1 VKRAGTTIA
10 KNQLPSEKRKQQAA
24 ILSIT
29 ALLLLGL
36 SIVLEFNPRLFFTEG
51 HHLINLFSE
60 MMPPA
65 VGILWEKN
73 SIFSSILETIAM
85 AFLGTVIGGGIALL
99 IAFLAAR
106 NTSPSPMLRLVI
118 RLLLSIERVIPKLV
132 IILVFVIALGLG
144 PFAGMLTLTV
154 GTIGMFGKL
163 FADAIEEVNTE
174 PVEAVYA
181 IGANK
186 LQAIKYGIIP
196 QVLPSFIANLFYA
209 FDVNLRAAIGLGIFG
224 GGGIGFEIHMAMKML
239 RYRDALALILFTVVL
254 ITLFEKVSDYLRAR
268 ILREGTLR

>member
-1 VKRAGTTIA
+1 MSATLDK
-10 KNQLPSEKRKQQAA
+10 KYLPSEKRKQQAA

-29 ALLLLGL
+29 AIVLVGL
-36 SIVLEFNPRLFFTEG
+36 SVVLEFNPHLFFTEG
-51 HHLINLFSE
+51 HHLFNLLNE
-60 MMPPA
+60 MLPPT
-65 VGILWEKN
+65 VGILWEKKN
-73 SIFSSILETIAM
+73 VFSSVAETIAM
-85 AFLGTVIGGGIALL
+85 AFLGTVLGASIALL

-106 NTSPSPMLRLVI
+106 NTSPSPVLRTVI

-163 FADAIEEVNTE
+163 FADAIEEVDVE

-181 IGANK
+181 IGASK
-186 LQAIKYGIIP
+186 LQVIKYSIIP
-196 QVLPSFIANLFYA
+196 QVIPSFIANLFYA

-239 RYRDALALILFTVVL
+239 RYRDALALILFTIVL
-254 ITLFEKVSDYLRAR
+254 ITLFEKISDYLRAR
-268 ILREGTLR
+268 ILQEGTLR